1 MIPDKITKAFNEQI
15 MHEFYS
21 SYLYL
26 SMAAWFET
34 EGHEGLGRYMR
45 VQAMEEMSHAM
56 KFFDHILE
64 RGGEPEL
71 LAIEKPQV
79 KWDSPLAAFENALA
93 HERFISGK
101 VNDLMTLSIAEND
114 HASRTMLQWFVD
126 EQVEEEDTASKSVY
140 NVKMV
145 GDGGQGL
152 LMLDREF
159 GSRVFKIPLAPEFG
173 NAAAG

>member
-34 EGHEGLGRYMR
+34 EGHEGMGRYMR
-45 VQAMEEMSHAM
+45 VQALEEMTHAM

-93 HERFISGK
+93 HEKFISGK

-114 HASRTMLQWFVD
+114 HGSRTLLQYFVD

-140 NVKMV
+140 AVKMV

-159 GSRVFKIPLAPEFG
+159 GSRVFKLPPTAVLG
-173 NAAAG
+173 TAAK